1 MNIEDLVTEDGFEN
15 TSTETIA
22 EDRQDSIS
30 SEQITAID
38 TNIVIVIFCIGVVCG
53 VLLGGQL
60 WSRIK
65 GAV

>member
-1 MNIEDLVTEDGFEN
+1 MNIEDLVTEDGFED
-15 TSTETIA
+15 TSTETIV
-22 EDRQDSIS
+22 EDRQDGVSA
-30 SEQITAID
+30 EQITAID
-38 TNIVIVIFCIGVVCG
+38 TNIVIVIFCIGVICG